1 MKKKN
6 VTLLISVSSHI
17 NLVLSVA
24 ELLVSSGRFLPVILF
39 CSKSCYMECK
49 HKLANSTCSILVWN
63 YDFFLPADEIENS
76 NINLHHYGKKNLYLR
91 YSQML
96 REASSLLQIL
106 GFTIAYIFK
115 YIYCFGH
122 YEKSISRNVSQ
133 SLVQRVL
140 LLYFDFK
147 WKSMLSHPRTGSN
160 GFFGKIVRMID
171 EGILKGISEQS
182 KMTRAFDDFLE
193 NMRINLILMPESNL
207 FYNSHL
213 FIQLGHRHKI
223 PVAVVPYT
231 IPNVLEWAEAFVNKV
246 SFRADKGMNRAIAT
260 AFPHWVLE
268 YKDRRLIL
276 PSVHVLGCEY
286 FDIVPPIPWLINSGD
301 SDAIAAES
309 HFMFEHYLH
318 AGVQKEKIHFTG
330 ALSDDKIFILLKER
344 DLHLRELAERLDFKI
359 REKVILIGLP
369 PDQFGGGKRQGCEF
383 NTYEELIHF
392 MVSTVISLSGSKAT
406 VLINL
411 HPRIKHDDVIWLLTL
426 GAKIIDQPI
435 ESLVPL
441 ADIYIAVSSA
451 TIRLGISSGIPVI
464 NYDAYQYNY
473 DDYTG
478 LAGVCEV
485 KFKHDYENILVA
497 LINEPLFYLEIQKAQ
512 EATAKSLC
520 SVDGKAGERMLNLFD
535 YLTSSN
541 EVK

>member
-1 MKKKN
+1 
-6 VTLLISVSSHI
+6 
-17 NLVLSVA
+17 
-24 ELLVSSGRFLPVILF
+24 
-39 CSKSCYMECK
+39 
-49 HKLANSTCSILVWN
+49 
-63 YDFFLPADEIENS
+63 
-76 NINLHHYGKKNLYLR
+76 
-91 YSQML
+91 
-96 REASSLLQIL
+96 
-106 GFTIAYIFK
+106 
-115 YIYCFGH
+115 
-122 YEKSISRNVSQ
+122 
-133 SLVQRVL
+133 
-140 LLYFDFK
+140 
-147 WKSMLSHPRTGSN
+147 
-160 GFFGKIVRMID
+160 
-171 EGILKGISEQS
+171 
-182 KMTRAFDDFLE
+182 
-193 NMRINLILMPESNL
+193 
-207 FYNSHL
+207 
-213 FIQLGHRHKI
+213 
-223 PVAVVPYT
+223 
-231 IPNVLEWAEAFVNKV
+231 
-246 SFRADKGMNRAIAT
+246 
-260 AFPHWVLE
+260 
-268 YKDRRLIL
+268 
-276 PSVHVLGCEY
+276 
-286 FDIVPPIPWLINSGD
+286 
-301 SDAIAAES
+301 
-309 HFMFEHYLH
+309 
-318 AGVQKEKIHFTG
+318 
-330 ALSDDKIFILLKER
+330 
-344 DLHLRELAERLDFKI
+344 
-359 REKVILIGLP
+359 
-369 PDQFGGGKRQGCEF
+369 
-383 NTYEELIHF
+383 